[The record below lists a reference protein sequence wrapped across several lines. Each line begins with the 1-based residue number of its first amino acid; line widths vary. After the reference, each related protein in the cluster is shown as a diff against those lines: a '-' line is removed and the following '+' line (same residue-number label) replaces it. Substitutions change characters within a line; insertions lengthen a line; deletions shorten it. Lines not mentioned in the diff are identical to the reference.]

1 MNRNSKSDDEL
12 VQRFV
17 DAARRIGEV
26 AMGKPVIQA
35 SDQPDDWIEAVEQR
49 AGLVFPS
56 LYYLFATRF
65 QFPEFEVG
73 GIMFFAT
80 APNQDEN
87 EIHVRDKILR
97 DPGLYPTCLSNGY
110 LQFGNPFA
118 CNYDPVCFDTKFR
131 KSREDCP
138 IVQLDHEEILIY
150 ERIKIIKVI
159 APSMRAFMEKAI
171 ASV

>member
-1 MNRNSKSDDEL
+1 MNQNSKTNNEL

-17 DAARRIGEV
+17 DVAKRVGEV
-26 AMGKPVIQA
+26 ATGNPVILPLDKP
-35 SDQPDDWIEAVEQR
+35 SDWIEAIEQR
-49 AGLVFPS
+49 AGLVFPG

-80 APNQDEN
+80 APDKDEN
-87 EIHVRDKILR
+87 EIHVRDKILQ
-97 DPGLYPTCLSNGY
+97 DPNLYPTCLMNGC
-110 LQFGNPFA
+110 LQFGNLYA
-118 CNYDPVCFDTKFR
+118 YNYDPVCFDTKFR

-150 ERIKIIKVI
+150 ERIKIMKVI
-159 APSMRAFMEKAI
+159 APSMRSFME
-171 ASV
+171 SVIKSG